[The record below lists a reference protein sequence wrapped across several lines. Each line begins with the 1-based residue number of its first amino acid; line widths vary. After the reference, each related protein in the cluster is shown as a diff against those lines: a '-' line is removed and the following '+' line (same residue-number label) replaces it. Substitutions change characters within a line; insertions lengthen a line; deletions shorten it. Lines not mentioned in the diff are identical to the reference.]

1 MDAYNLNTDAF
12 DQFDKAYDAYRA
24 TMKDLSA
31 EVKAKI
37 PKKYHHSV
45 DVEPRV
51 TKPTRP
57 NDIMILTTEELKTML
72 RMIGLKVTGKK
83 IELQQR
89 LVIKLFPD
97 YWVCANCGDLI
108 NCIYQQIYCLHD
120 KEYTKEETICQCCHD
135 DLKEQYKKEGW
146 ECDDWLDDSDDETD
160 DTVSVSTDDSET
172 EDIKP
177 YDIIKLSMVE
187 QLSGS
192 GISVFKLC

>member
-160 DTVSVSTDDSET
+160 DTVSVSTDNSKT
-172 EDIKP
+172 ED
-177 YDIIKLSMVE
+177 MVE